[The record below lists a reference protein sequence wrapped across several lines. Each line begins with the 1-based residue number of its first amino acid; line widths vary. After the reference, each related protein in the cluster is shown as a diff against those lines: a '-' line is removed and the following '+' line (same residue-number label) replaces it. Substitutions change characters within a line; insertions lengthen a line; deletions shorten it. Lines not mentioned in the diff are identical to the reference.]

1 MIWILNLA
9 MVPIFIMD
17 VRQLFLESF
26 GISVV
31 VVEALKAILIT
42 VRWQR
47 IFCMTDEL
55 FNDVLLFNGDIFR

>member
-31 VVEALKAILIT
+31 VVEALKAILIY
-42 VRWQR
+42 VR
-47 IFCMTDEL
+47 
-55 FNDVLLFNGDIFR
+55 